1 MAEPAPRTG
10 AADPEPSDPSSI
22 DPALFRH
29 VLGRYATGVGVVTTV
44 YLGMDHA
51 MTANAITSVSLSP
64 PLVLVCVETDSRFHE
79 AIVETGFWAVSI
91 MAESGRG
98 RARWL
103 SEKGRPLEGQLLTVP
118 YRPGPVTGAPVLTE
132 AIGSFECLTTAVHEA
147 GDHHVIIGEVVALDL
162 ADEPVA
168 PLLYWSGHYR
178 TLGPIFE
185 R

>member
-1 MAEPAPRTG
+1 MADPAPLTG
-10 AADPEPSDPSSI
+10 PPDPGSI
-22 DPALFRH
+22 DPAQFRQ
-29 VLGRYATGVGVVTTV
+29 VMGSYATGVGVVTTV
-44 YLGMDHA
+44 FLGMDHA
-51 MTANAITSVSLSP
+51 MTANALTSVSLSP

-118 YRPGPVTGAPVLTE
+118 YRRGVTGAPVLTE
-132 AIGSFECLTTAVHEA
+132 AVSSFECLTTAVYEA
-147 GDHHVIIGEVVALDL
+147 GDHHVIIGEVVALEL
-162 ADEPVA
+162 ADDPAA
-168 PLLYWSGHYR
+168 PLLYWASHYR